1 MILDFYIS
9 FGLIVLLSSFF
20 QIINFRKIYFAK
32 EWYNKFIQITKRKP
46 TVVDFRTK
54 SDYDFLTRNN
64 VLMIFD
70 FVWLSG
76 LIFSQFWSYS
86 VIFIIFNFITNFISL
101 KFNYNFFSKIFMF
114 LRVLIKSTIVIVII
128 SKYFFNLL

>member
-20 QIINFRKIYFAK
+20 QIINFKKIYFAK

-86 VIFIIFNFITNFISL
+86 VIFIIFNFITNFISS

-114 LRVLIKSTIVIVII
+114 LRVLIKSIIVITII